1 MTSLATGL
9 ITERIDVDL
18 GERAYPIHI
27 GQDLLTNAHSYLE
40 PHLRGSKIA
49 IITDENIAPLHLQAL
64 KSGLEGNGLHITVI
78 ILPAGESTKS
88 FAHLQGVLAQLL
100 AENFSRSDTLIAFG
114 GGVIGDLTG
123 FAASMLKRG
132 CGFIQIP
139 TTLLAQVDSSV
150 GGKTAINTKAG
161 KNLVGSFYQPRCV
174 LTDLDVLQT
183 LPKRELKAGYGEVL
197 KYGLIDSPDFF
208 GWLEANGQDVIAGKV
223 DALQYA
229 TAYSCCAKAAIVKAD
244 EREHGRRALLNLG
257 HSFAHAIE
265 GMAGYDGTVLHGE
278 AVSAGMLMAFEYSQE
293 QGLCSGQD
301 AERVRKHLQKLNLET
316 MATLPPMVR
325 ENPQAFFDFMMRDKK
340 NKQDGLTLILA
351 HGIGKA
357 FIKENTD
364 KNSVQAFVNTAC
376 KGPKT

>member
-1 MTSLATGL
+1 MTSLT
-9 ITERIDVDL
+9 TERIDVDL

-27 GQDLLTNAHSYLE
+27 GQNLLANAHSYLK
-40 PHLRGSKIA
+40 PYLQGSKIA
-49 IITDENIAPLHLQAL
+49 IITDENVAPLHLQAL

-78 ILPAGESTKS
+78 ILPAGESTKN
-88 FAHLQGVLAQLL
+88 FTNLQDILAQLL
-100 AENFSRSDTLIAFG
+100 AENFSRGDTLIAFG

-161 KNLVGSFYQPRCV
+161 KNLVGSFYQPLCV
-174 LTDLDVLQT
+174 LTDLDVLKT
-183 LPKRELKAGYGEVL
+183 LPKRELRAGYGEVL

-208 GWLEANGQDVIAGKV
+208 GWLEANGQGVITGKV
-223 DALQYA
+223 EALQYA
-229 TAYSCCAKAAIVKAD
+229 TAFSCRAKAAIVKAD

-293 QGLCSGQD
+293 QDMCSGQD
-301 AERVRKHLQKLNLET
+301 VERVRQHLQKLSLET
-316 MATLPPMVR
+316 IATLPPIVR
-325 ENPQAFFDFMMRDKK
+325 ENSDAFFDYMMRDKK
-340 NKQDGLTLILA
+340 NKEGGLTLILA
-351 HGIGKA
+351 HGIGET
-357 FIKENTD
+357 FIKENAD
-364 KNSVQAFVNTAC
+364 KNSVKTFINTAC
-376 KGPKT
+376 KGAKT